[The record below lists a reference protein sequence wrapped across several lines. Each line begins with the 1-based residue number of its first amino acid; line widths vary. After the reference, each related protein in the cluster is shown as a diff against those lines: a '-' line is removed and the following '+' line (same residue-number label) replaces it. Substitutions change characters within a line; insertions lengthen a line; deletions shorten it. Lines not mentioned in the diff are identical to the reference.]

1 MGESILESVKH
12 LLGPGSCDDHFDDDL
27 IIFINGVFSQLTQLG
42 VGPEKGFFIDGP
54 DKFWE
59 DYISND
65 PKLEMVKT
73 YMYQKVRLIFDPPAS
88 SAAVTAMEKSISEFE
103 WRINA
108 EVDYGEEVCT
118 NEL

>member
-12 LLGPGSCDDHFDDDL
+12 MLGPGSCDDHFDDDL

-59 DYISND
+59 EYINDD

-73 YMYQKVRLIFDPPAS
+73 YMYTKVRLRFDPPQSSSVIQLMQQDAS
-88 SAAVTAMEKSISEFE
+88 ELE
-103 WRINA
+103 WRLNVA
-108 EVDYGEEVCT
+108 ADS
-118 NEL
+118 

>member
-12 LLGPGSCDDHFDDDL
+12 LLGPGSYDDHFDDDL

-73 YMYQKVRLIFDPPAS
+73 YMYTKVRLRFDPPQSSSVIQLMQQDAS
-88 SAAVTAMEKSISEFE
+88 ELE
-103 WRINA
+103 WRLNVA
-108 EVDYGEEVCT
+108 VDS
-118 NEL
+118 

>member
-1 MGESILESVKH
+1 MEESILKSIKH

-54 DKFWE
+54 DKSWE
-59 DYISND
+59 EYIGDD

-73 YMYQKVRLIFDPPAS
+73 YMYTKVRLRFDPPQSSSVIQLMEQDAS
-88 SAAVTAMEKSISEFE
+88 ELE
-103 WRINA
+103 WRLNVA
-108 EVDYGEEVCT
+108 VDS
-118 NEL
+118 

>member
-73 YMYQKVRLIFDPPAS
+73 YMYTKVRLRFDPPQSSSVIQLMQQDAS
-88 SAAVTAMEKSISEFE
+88 ELE
-103 WRINA
+103 WRLNVA
-108 EVDYGEEVCT
+108 VDS
-118 NEL
+118 

>member
-54 DKFWE
+54 DKSWE
-59 DYISND
+59 EYISDD

-73 YMYQKVRLIFDPPAS
+73 YMYTKVRLRFDPPQSSSVIQLMQQDAS
-88 SAAVTAMEKSISEFE
+88 ELE
-103 WRINA
+103 WRLNVA
-108 EVDYGEEVCT
+108 VDS
-118 NEL
+118 

>member
-42 VGPEKGFFIDGP
+42 VGPEKGFSIDGP

-59 DYISND
+59 EYISDD

-73 YMYQKVRLIFDPPAS
+73 YMYTKVRLRFDPPQSSSVIQLMQQDAS
-88 SAAVTAMEKSISEFE
+88 ELE
-103 WRINA
+103 WRLNVA
-108 EVDYGEEVCT
+108 ADS
-118 NEL
+118 

>member
-59 DYISND
+59 EYISDD

-73 YMYQKVRLIFDPPAS
+73 YMYTKVRLRFDPPQSSSVIQLMQQDAS
-88 SAAVTAMEKSISEFE
+88 ELE
-103 WRINA
+103 WRLNVA
-108 EVDYGEEVCT
+108 VDS
-118 NEL
+118 

>member
-54 DKFWE
+54 DKSWE
-59 DYISND
+59 EYISDD

-73 YMYQKVRLIFDPPAS
+73 YMYTKVRLRFDPPQSSSVIQLMQQDAS
-88 SAAVTAMEKSISEFE
+88 ELE
-103 WRINA
+103 WRLNVA
-108 EVDYGEEVCT
+108 ADS
-118 NEL
+118 